1 MEIIEILENI
11 DPGDAIS
18 VSSGSDH
25 NSSSESSGLQFISV
39 PSSPQPEMSEDGYG
53 SPIAQPSG
61 NDIWAQEPPALA
73 ANTIGNHRAANQ
85 REPDWRMFLIDD
97 DDDSIIADFQRAEY
111 LPEPGLGQG
120 SSSGSIPRLGPLP
133 PFSPPL
139 IDVKQDCIDD
149 VLTVFPDI
157 CRDYVTQLYE
167 SGIGEIAELLVA
179 HILDKLDGGTEYP
192 KAKDKLRTLK
202 RKREVDAD
210 EEAAKEYGNIDREN
224 GSHDYATLTC
234 VIHSSNYSPQP
245 LTHSEGVPFYQ
256 WSFHK
261 PLWYSLTALLMTQ
274 DVISTPRI

>member
-1 MEIIEILENI
+1 MEIIEILDDI
-11 DPGDAIS
+11 GPGDAIS
-18 VSSGSDH
+18 VSSGSGH
-25 NSSSESSGLQFISV
+25 NSSSDSSGVQFISV
-39 PSSPQPEMSEDGYG
+39 PSSPQPEMSEDGYA
-53 SPIAQPSG
+53 SPMPQPSG

-73 ANTIGNHRAANQ
+73 ADALGNHRAANQ
-85 REPDWRMFLIDD
+85 REHDWRMFLIDD
-97 DDDSIIADFQRAEY
+97 DDDSIIADLERAEQ
-111 LPEPGLGQG
+111 LSVPGLGLK
-120 SSSGSIPRLGPLP
+120 SSSRSIPRVGPLP
-133 PFSPPL
+133 AFSPPQ

-149 VLTVFPDI
+149 VITVFPDI
-157 CRDYVTQLYE
+157 CRDYVTELYE

-234 VIHSSNYSPQP
+234 VIHSFSYSPQS
-245 LTHSEGVPFYQ
+245 LTHSEGVLFYQ

-261 PLWYSLTALLMTQ
+261 PQWSSLTARSMTQ